1 MDGGT
6 KKSEH
11 ILKKYFKR
19 PRELMKGEPILQ
31 KSSKRLGNP
40 RKRSAYL

>member
-1 MDGGT
+1 MGEPRRVSIYLENILRDR
-6 KKSEH
+6 KK
-11 ILKKYFKR
+11 
-19 PRELMKGEPILQ
+19 LMKGEPILQ